1 MLMVKDTLNS
11 ILDNIKERTTNPFLG
26 TLIVV
31 WLVKNWTLVY
41 SLFYFDGSLKLE
53 GRLKYLSN
61 YFANHSFILNMVYV
75 ILITL
80 GVLVVTYILLG
91 LSRFLTETYERRLV
105 PQISKWTDKSS
116 VVLKVD
122 YLNLQEVVKQLEIR
136 LETERLAKVSAQNE
150 RDEAYSKLVK
160 DSATSINEESPDLL
174 KIYNDA
180 KDESPPP
187 KAVDN
192 PKFTR
197 VASILKRYTT
207 DSSINST
214 FNSILNRD
222 ALGKKDHIIQLLQ
235 REELISLVE
244 ELIANE
250 GKYIFS
256 SEGLEFL
263 RFWNNVTYN
272 LQDE

>member
-1 MLMVKDTLNS
+1 MVKDTLNS